1 MKKGI
6 YKSVSLT
13 EEEKMEHAILVCS
26 FFRSTFKR
34 LSVTI
39 TELTIITGLTSHAF
53 TDLSR
58 NFSVKTLALLSLG
71 MMEVSER
78 SIRIT
83 RLLALA
89 RTAIHTRQSLVIR
102 LADDTDTLRQGEH
115 VFIGPAK
122 RRRKRG

>member
-34 LSVTI
+34 LPVTI

-115 VFIGPAK
+115 VLIGPAK

>member
-39 TELTIITGLTSHAF
+39 TELTLITGLTSHAF
-53 TDLSR
+53 TDLAR
-58 NFSVKTLALLSLG
+58 NFSVKTLAVLSLG

-78 SIRIT
+78 SFRLA

-89 RTAIHTRQSLVIR
+89 RTAISMKRSLVIR
-102 LADDTDTLRQGEH
+102 LTDDTEPLQEGEH
-115 VFIGPAK
+115 VFIGPA
-122 RRRKRG
+122 RGRRKRG